1 MSNRGTMNSQ
11 MPSVKRHGVSLP
23 PPLEKCANSA
33 DENDYKAVIGPRID
47 PDRCVEASYISIQSL
62 SNQILELQVR
72 FSLAINLLCVF
83 VPSNPSHYNCVWHSQ
98 MPLLINLT
106 FTAVNSYSLL
116 PNLMVL
122 VWLGMTIYEKKGKL
136 VDLISSRVK
145 LVRSFLYYRCV
156 EHLIGIRPNFGTVEK
171 DQKALFWGR
180 GSTLLRHVFLMG
192 NRYFNMI

>member
-1 MSNRGTMNSQ
+1 
-11 MPSVKRHGVSLP
+11 
-23 PPLEKCANSA
+23 
-33 DENDYKAVIGPRID
+33 
-47 PDRCVEASYISIQSL
+47 
-62 SNQILELQVR
+62 
-72 FSLAINLLCVF
+72 
-83 VPSNPSHYNCVWHSQ
+83 
-98 MPLLINLT
+98 
-106 FTAVNSYSLL
+106 
-116 PNLMVL
+116 
-122 VWLGMTIYEKKGKL
+122 MTIYEKKGKL